1 MVKMELE
8 LSEPAKRRI
17 KDKLS
22 HFQGTGGLLINFVEY
37 KSCCGAHVKIS
48 NASVV
53 DIKRYGTS
61 VVPVAAAEGVVA
73 YVEKGSDFFETDYNI
88 IRVDIGNSKDCDLF
102 EVSFE

>member
-8 LSEPAKRRI
+8 LSETAKRCI

-22 HFQGTGGLLINFVEY
+22 QLQGAGGLLINFVEY

-48 NASVV
+48 NALVV
-53 DIKRYGTS
+53 DIKRYGTT
-61 VVPVAAAEGVVA
+61 VVPVAATESVVA
-73 YVEKGSDFFETDYNI
+73 YVEKDSDFFETDYNT
-88 IRVDIGNSKDCDLF
+88 IRVDTGNSKDCDLF